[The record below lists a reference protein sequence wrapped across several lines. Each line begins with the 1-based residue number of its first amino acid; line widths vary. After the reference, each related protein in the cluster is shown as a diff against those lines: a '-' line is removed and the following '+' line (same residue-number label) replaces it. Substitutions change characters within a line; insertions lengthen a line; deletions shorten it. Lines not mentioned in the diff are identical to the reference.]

1 MPSTEQAASRPQSSV
16 QYTVDRKPVDR
27 AAALAAWLAR
37 DPEGDRS
44 FIIFDKA
51 HEATS
56 MGYVAR
62 EYLEQEGITLRHR
75 YEEQVQ

>member
-1 MPSTEQAASRPQSSV
+1 MPADVR
-16 QYTVDRKPVDR
+16 YTVDRKPATR
-27 AAALAAWLAR
+27 EAALAAWLSR

-62 EYLEQEGITLRHR
+62 EYLEQEGITLRHG
-75 YEEQVQ
+75 YEEQAR